1 LIEAVRERAET
12 AREQE
17 AKRKQREKRKPFNL
31 TTGQT
36 VVNLALSPDGKY
48 IIATMAE
55 QATGA
60 KNAIVPNY
68 VTESAYTEDIPNR
81 TKVGDTQGRTRLV
94 IIDVETGEMKPVDHG
109 QRQPAPTTRRK

>member
-1 LIEAVRERAET
+1 VAPLTRRDKAVLHRERPLNLKQRGTDSQEYLKKEERQLIEAVRERAEQ
-12 AREQE
+12 REEQE

-68 VTESAYTEDIPNR
+68 VTE
-81 TKVGDTQGRTRLV
+81 VGL
-94 IIDVETGEMKPVDHG
+94 H
-109 QRQPAPTTRRK
+109 